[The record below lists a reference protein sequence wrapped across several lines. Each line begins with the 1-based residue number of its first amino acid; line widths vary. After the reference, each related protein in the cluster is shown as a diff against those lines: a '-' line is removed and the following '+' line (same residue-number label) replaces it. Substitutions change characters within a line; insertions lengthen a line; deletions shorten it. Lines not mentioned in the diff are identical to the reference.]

1 MGRKMR
7 VVINGFGRIG
17 RLTLRR
23 LLLMSEIEIVAIN
36 DLADGAMLG
45 HLFKFD
51 SVHGSLST
59 KIEVVDNEL
68 YVGSRKIKMLS
79 ISDPSQLPWA
89 ELSVDIVIESTG
101 RFVTKESAFKHI
113 ESGAKKVII
122 SAPGKG
128 DIKTVVIGV
137 NDDSLAKSDIIVSNA
152 SCTTNCLAPMIK
164 VLDNAFG
171 VEKGFIST
179 VHAFTADQNL
189 QDSPHRD
196 WRRARAASVS
206 IIPTSTGAA
215 SAVGKVLPH
224 LNGKLD
230 GIALRVPI
238 PDGSL
243 TDLTVVLHQKTTTE
257 ELNDHMKKASKNL
270 MKGVMQ
276 YSDESLVSIDIIGNS
291 HSCIFDSKLTAVNG
305 NLAKVIGWYDNEFGY
320 ACRTAELARMLFNL

>member
-1 MGRKMR
+1 
-7 VVINGFGRIG
+7 
-17 RLTLRR
+17 
-23 LLLMSEIEIVAIN
+23 MSEIEIVAIN

>member
-23 LLLMSEIEIVAIN
+23 LLLMSEVEIVAIN

-59 KIEVVDNEL
+59 KIEVVDDEL
-68 YVGSRKIKMLS
+68 HAGSKKIQMLS
-79 ISDPSQLPWA
+79 IADPSQLPWA

-189 QDSPHRD
+189 QDAPHRD
-196 WRRARAASVS
+196 WRRSRAASMS

-215 SAVGKVLPH
+215 SAVGKVLPD

-243 TDLTVVLHQKTTTE
+243 TDLTVVLNQKTTTE
-257 ELNDHMKKASKNL
+257 ELNDHMKKASNNS
-270 MKGVMQ
+270 MKGVLQ
-276 YSDESLVSIDIIGNS
+276 YSDEPLVSIDIIGNS
-291 HSCIFDSKLTAVNG
+291 HSCIFDSKLTTVNG

-320 ACRTAELARMLFNL
+320 ACRTAELTKMLFNL